1 MNCWLFTPLIFDAC
15 RKVDMSSR
23 GELEL
28 PRAVQLA
35 IDTMGMKLR
44 VIRVAEPVLD
54 LSTRADVRRVQ
65 VLLEDVTPRL

>member
-15 RKVDMSSR
+15 RKIGPSAR

-28 PRAVQLA
+28 PQAVQLA
-35 IDTMGMKLR
+35 IDTMGMRMR

-54 LSTRADVRRVQ
+54 LSTREDVSQVQ
-65 VLLEDVTPRL
+65 SLLQNVTPRL